1 MNTLRDLVIYTAEI
15 VAVGPASHYSPGHC
29 EFDGIIVS
37 AKRRAYSVAADG
49 TVLAERVLVSIS
61 LDQLIGG

>member
-15 VAVGPASHYSPGHC
+15 VAVGPASHYSSGHR

-37 AKRRAYSVAADG
+37 TRRRVYSVAADG

>member
-1 MNTLRDLVIYTAEI
+1 MECGPTYTAAI
-15 VAVGPASHYSPGHC
+15 VAVGPAAHYSPGHR

-37 AKRRAYSVAADG
+37 TKRRAYSVAADG

-61 LDQLIGG
+61 LGQLIGS

>member
-1 MNTLRDLVIYTAEI
+1 VAQPTDALI
-15 VAVGPASHYSPGHC
+15 VAVGPAVHYSSGHR

-37 AKRRAYSVAADG
+37 TKRRVYSVAADG
-49 TVLAERVLVSIS
+49 TVVAERVLVSIS